1 MEEQLRILGF
11 KNYVNRNGAPLVVL
25 LVSEDRK
32 ITHAF
37 PDGTQ
42 ECLGEVPEVDITMFG
57 FIPGNGYPENLDQWK
72 KGQIAYLDL
81 GGKVHVGQKEEILPL
96 VSVDLLQVRDKTHQ
110 RILREILEEETPA
123 Q

>member
-11 KNYVNRNGAPLVVL
+11 KNYSNRNGAPLVVL

-37 PDGTQ
+37 PDGSQ
-42 ECLGEVPEVDITMFG
+42 ECLGEVSEELITVYG
-57 FIPGNGYPENLDQWK
+57 FIPGNGYPDNLDSWK
-72 KGQIAYLDL
+72 KGEIAYLDL
-81 GGKVHVGQKEEILPL
+81 GGKVHVGQKENILPI
-96 VSVDLLQVRDKTHQ
+96 VSVDLLQVGDETHQ
-110 RILREILEEETPA
+110 RILREILEEESSA